1 MKHEEVCKQLKTIYE
16 KKNSDYGNSFGESV
30 KEWGI
35 IAAIVRMDDKMR
47 RLKSLVQQPALIKSE
62 SMKDTLMDLANYCIM
77 SVMEVEK

>member
-1 MKHEEVCKQLKTIYE
+1 MKHEDICKQLKVIYE
-16 KKNSDYGNSFGESV
+16 NKQSDYGNSFGESI
-30 KEWGI
+30 KEWGM

-47 RLKSLVQQPALIKSE
+47 RLKSLVKQPALIKSE